1 MLLNKPLDE
10 TVIRA
15 QSTLTDILYSIDR
28 RFCNGTNKIF
38 FFVSRKLFQIEN
50 QWLNEPNL

>member
-50 QWLNEPNL
+50 Q